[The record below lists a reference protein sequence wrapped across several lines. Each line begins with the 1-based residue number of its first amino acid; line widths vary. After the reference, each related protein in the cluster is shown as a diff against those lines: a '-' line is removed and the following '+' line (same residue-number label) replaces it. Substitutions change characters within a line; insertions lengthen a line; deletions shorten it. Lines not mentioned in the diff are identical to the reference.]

1 MPTKHL
7 WLTYQ
12 IQTPINTNSMLCIIS
27 VGNTGKCFT
36 GDSEARD
43 QPSPSSFNTS
53 CQCPS
58 QDSVRKS
65 IMDDVAS
72 NTRRNRSR
80 GGMEGPVRKLGFVNQ
95 RGTTVRYIVCSE
107 LILKVVNLS
116 GSKQS
121 NIYSCFSSVVFHLRP
136 LYILNSSMPM

>member
-7 WLTYQ
+7 WQTYQ

-95 RGTTVRYIVCSE
+95 RGTTVQNKAIYTLVLVQWFSICARSTSVQICSYSYFQYF
-107 LILKVVNLS
+107 ILE
-116 GSKQS
+116 
-121 NIYSCFSSVVFHLRP
+121 YS
-136 LYILNSSMPM
+136 YWK